1 MFRATERIPRV
12 YPVVLLLTAVAAL
25 LPTNWLY
32 WTRDL
37 SDVIRLPI
45 TPVAHAG
52 NRLAGILRPV
62 DASDGLNTEDLRGRL
77 ELLETERDRYE
88 RLYRAQRLR
97 SQELAAQLR
106 LLQHLP
112 ESVLRAPRPPMILP
126 SDVTGRDPRDV
137 VSAVEL
143 DLVPEIADRVQEG
156 DVATWKH
163 QYLVGRVVRI
173 SSFRVTVLPVTHPDT
188 GPVQAVLVDSQDQ
201 DLAAPPPRL
210 LLKPLGDGTFAG
222 EINHRYATAPGDEVV
237 LADPG
242 WPAWA
247 QALHVGNVESVRQ
260 LDEAPLRDL
269 VIIRPR
275 YQLFELPHVMLL
287 AGDTDDLAAGDLQP

>member
-1 MFRATERIPRV
+1 MFRATERISRV
-12 YPVVLLLTAVAAL
+12 YPVVLLLTVVASL
-25 LPTNWLY
+25 LPTGWLY

-62 DASDGLNTEDLRGRL
+62 DATDGLNTEDLRGRL

-97 SQELAAQLR
+97 SQELASQLR
-106 LLQHLP
+106 LLQNLP
-112 ESVLRAPRPPMILP
+112 ESVLRAPRPPMILA
-126 SDVTGRDPRDV
+126 SDVTGRNPRDV
-137 VSAVEL
+137 ISAVEL
-143 DLVPEIADRVQEG
+143 DLVPEIAERVLEG

-173 SSFRVTVLPVTHPDT
+173 SPFRVTVLPVTHPDT
-188 GPVQAVLVDSQDQ
+188 GPVQAVLVHNRNQ
-201 DLAAPPPRL
+201 DLSTPPPRL
-210 LLKPLGDGTFAG
+210 LLKPVGDGTFAG
-222 EINHRYATAPGDEVV
+222 EVNHRHGTAVGDEVV
-237 LADPG
+237 LADSG

-247 QALHVGNVESVRQ
+247 QALELGRVESVRQ

-269 VIIRPR
+269 IIIRPK

-287 AGDTDDLAAGDLQP
+287 ARDEEPSTSGAVQP